1 MAAAENGE
9 RTVINGLSQNN
20 SYQTFTN
27 NSISSNIINYHI
39 GRSSKVT
46 MNSSDPSPSPTG
58 VPFSGSMGEKIPLVS
73 RRRQILDYVSR
84 IFTNNTS
91 DSEEV
96 TKNGYVEFG
105 NINEPTSGRTLG
117 TFSGVF
123 APVCLSMFSAMLF
136 LRVGFVVG
144 NAGLIETLLQFV
156 IAYIIIVF
164 TVMSVCAIS
173 TNGAVE
179 GGGAYFMIS
188 RILGPELGG
197 SIGTLFF
204 FANIVSSA
212 LCIVGCVEG
221 LIDNFGDSGY
231 LMQNIL
237 NDGRWWRFI
246 YASSLNFFNL
256 LICLIGAS
264 LFAKTTVTIF
274 AVVVMCL
281 LSAFISFFL
290 KPPLQIEV
298 PAANTFVNQTNET
311 VFLNYTGFSLTTLT
325 TNLGPDFGFDY
336 TSSNIAVT
344 FSSVFGVLFCG
355 VTGILAGANMSGN
368 LKNPSRSI
376 PRGTMGGVLFT
387 FISYICLSIFVAA
400 TCSRELLQQNYV
412 FLMPI
417 NIWPP
422 FISIGILTATFS
434 ASLSCLIGA
443 SRVLEALAKDYIYG
457 RLLHFVNYGVWRSNP
472 IAAVIFSWAVVQI
485 ILFIGSLNLIAQLN
499 AILFL
504 LAYVAL
510 NLTCLGLD
518 LTSAPNFR
526 PSFKFFSVWTCSIG
540 LVGCVVMM
548 FVINPF
554 YASTSFGLCLLLIL
568 LLHLFSPCKA
578 TEWGSISQALI
589 FHQVRKYLLL
599 LDPRKNHIKF
609 WRPQMLLMVANPRS
623 SCPMITFINDLKKSG
638 LFVLGHVKVGETE
651 TNLDYTDTYMPNW
664 LTLVDHV
671 KVKAFV
677 ELTVARSVR
686 EGLHHLVRISGMGA
700 MKPNTV
706 VFGFYDDKVPFD
718 YFTRLDSVYKTV
730 TFQGVT
736 VNDEKFPL
744 RSPND
749 GKHLTASEFVSM
761 ICDVYLM
768 HKNICICRHF
778 DLYNKADIIKN
789 PKYKYIDVWPVNFL
803 GPSMNDAY
811 DTSSLFMLQLACI
824 IKMIAVYKKHILR
837 VHLLSNN
844 VDIESQRG
852 QLKLLLNK
860 LRIKATIH
868 EVKEW
873 SEVEGTMET
882 DSKSYIAS
890 VNQLIR
896 KQSAETAICFVYLP
910 IPKDPR
916 GSELQNVSFLNAL
929 TELTNNLPPTVLVHG
944 VSAVTSTTL

>member
-1 MAAAENGE
+1 M
-9 RTVINGLSQNN
+9 
-20 SYQTFTN
+20 
-27 NSISSNIINYHI
+27 
-39 GRSSKVT
+39 
-46 MNSSDPSPSPTG
+46 MNSSDANSSSTSVSYAGNP
-58 VPFSGSMGEKIPLVS
+58 GERIPLVN
-73 RRRQILDYVSR
+73 RRRQILDYFSR
-84 IFTNNTS
+84 MLSIKNSNVDES
-91 DSEEV
+91 S
-96 TKNGYVEFG
+96 KNGYVEFG
-105 NINEPTSGRTLG
+105 SINEATSGRTLG
-117 TFSGVF
+117 LFSGVF
-123 APVCLSMFSAMLF
+123 APVCLSMFSALLF

-144 NAGLIETLLQFV
+144 NAGLIETLFQFA
-156 IAYIIIVF
+156 IAYVIIVF

-188 RILGPELGG
+188 RTLGPELGG

-221 LIDNFGDSGY
+221 LIDNFGEAGY
-231 LMQNIL
+231 LMPKDSYIL
-237 NDGRWWRFI
+237 NDGHWWRFT
-246 YASSLNFFNL
+246 YATSLNFFNL

-264 LFAKTTVTIF
+264 LFAKTTLTIF
-274 AVVVMCL
+274 AIVVICL
-281 LSAFISFFL
+281 LSAILSFFF

-298 PAANTFVNQTNET
+298 PAANIFVNQTTNHT
-311 VFLNYTGFSLTTLT
+311 VLLNYTGLSLATLT
-325 TNLGPDFGFDY
+325 ENLNPAFGFDY
-336 TSSNIAVT
+336 TSNNIAVT

-368 LKNPSRSI
+368 LKNPSYSI
-376 PRGTMGGVLFT
+376 PRGTLGGVLFT
-387 FISYICLSIFVAA
+387 FTSYVSLSIFIAA

-434 ASLSCLIGA
+434 ASLSCLIGS

-457 RLLHFVNYGVWRSNP
+457 RLLHFVNFGVWHSNP
-472 IAAVIFSWAVVQI
+472 IAAVIFSWILVQI
-485 ILFIGSLNLIAQLN
+485 ILFIGSLNAIAQLN
-499 AILFL
+499 SILFL

-526 PSFKFFSVWTCSIG
+526 PSFKYFSWWTCALG
-540 LVGCVVMM
+540 LLGCVIMM

-554 YASTSFGLCLLLIL
+554 YASSSFGLCLLLIL
-568 LLHLFSPCKA
+568 LLHFFSPCKA

-599 LDPRKNHIKF
+599 LDPRKSHIKF

-623 SCPMITFINDLKKSG
+623 SCSTITFINDLKKSG

-651 TNLDYTDTYMPNW
+651 SNLDYTDKNMTSW
-664 LTLVDHV
+664 LTLIDHV

-677 ELTVARSVR
+677 ELTVAKSVR
-686 EGLHHLVRISGMGA
+686 EGLHHLVRLSGMGA

-706 VFGFYDDKVPFD
+706 VFGFYDDQVPLD
-718 YFTRLDSVYKTV
+718 YFNRLDSAYKTV
-730 TFQGVT
+730 VFQGVT
-736 VNDEKFPL
+736 ANGEIFPL
-744 RSPND
+744 RSPNS

-761 ICDVYLM
+761 ICDINLM
-768 HKNICICRHF
+768 NKNICICRHF
-778 DLYNKADIIKN
+778 DLYNKADINKN
-789 PKYKYIDVWPVNFL
+789 TKYKYIDVWPVNFF
-803 GPSMNDAY
+803 GPSLNDAY

-837 VHLLSNN
+837 VHLLNS
-844 VDIESQRG
+844 VDVHSQRV
-852 QLKLLLNK
+852 QLKALLNK
-860 LRIKATIH
+860 LRIKAVIN
-868 EVKEW
+868 EVSEW
-873 SEVEGTMET
+873 SQVEVTT
-882 DSKSYIAS
+882 IKSDSKLYISS

-896 KQSAETAICFVYLP
+896 NQSAETALSYIYLP
-910 IPKDPR
+910 LPKELN
-916 GSELQNVSFLNAL
+916 GSELQNVNYLNAL
-929 TELTNNLPPTVLVHG
+929 TELTNNLPPTILVHG